1 MLRVAAPSG
10 LKTVSWVLPETA
22 FESPL
27 LCGLLDKVMVFGG
40 MLTVHVPPVAEQS
53 IGSEIQ
59 FVPGALTSP
68 LADTRGF
75 QKKK

>member
-10 LKTVSWVLPETA
+10 LKTVSWVLPETP

-40 MLTVHVPPVAEQS
+40 NWERMVGGMLTVHVPPVAEQS
-53 IGSEIQ
+53 IG
-59 FVPGALTSP
+59 
-68 LADTRGF
+68 F